1 VSKSELEKAY
11 ENIGMEVSQR
21 EISELLLFIA
31 NDQITE
37 HKEKNFNRK
46 VDTVTKDEI
55 KYFYT
60 NNK

>member
-1 VSKSELEKAY
+1 
-11 ENIGMEVSQR
+11 MEVSQR

-31 NDQITE
+31 NDKIPE
-37 HKEKNFNRK
+37 HKDKNFIK
-46 VDTVTKDEI
+46 KIDSVTKEEL

>member
-46 VDTVTKDEI
+46 VETVTKDEI

>member
-1 VSKSELEKAY
+1 
-11 ENIGMEVSQR
+11 MEVSQR

-31 NDQITE
+31 NDQMTE
-37 HKEKNFNRK
+37 HKDKNFNRK